1 MGFLKKIVK
10 KVKKGVSKVFKGVKK
25 IAKKIS
31 KSKVLKTIAL
41 VGAALVTGGA
51 TATAFGGQF
60 ASSAIGKALIGAKAK
75 IMAALGPVQFL
86 AKPFEFAGTMI
97 GTGAGKVSDFL
108 GFTTEAGRLGPDL
121 ATQLGSVGPTAGQ
134 INMEAGSF
142 GNPVTSTQFNPAT
155 GKFEVVS
162 SYQPG
167 QINMGAVSG
176 SGAGFAQ
183 PGVGAGAEAIK
194 AAAKVPVT
202 DLVGQLGEG
211 TVASKVGTFAKGTVL
226 GDVIRGTAVSVG
238 TGAILQSL
246 QPEPEEI
253 GVVAGRVADE
263 QGINLNPLG
272 ISRFVSEVDLSD
284 MYQSLYFGTT
294 DASYNMAGQNLYQQ
308 PTLGVMPS

>member
-1 MGFLKKIVK
+1 MHNRSRYGL
-10 KVKKGVSKVFKGVKK
+10 
-25 IAKKIS
+25 
-31 KSKVLKTIAL
+31 
-41 VGAALVTGGA
+41 
-51 TATAFGGQF
+51 
-60 ASSAIGKALIGAKAK
+60 
-75 IMAALGPVQFL
+75 
-86 AKPFEFAGTMI
+86 
-97 GTGAGKVSDFL
+97 
-108 GFTTEAGRLGPDL
+108 
-121 ATQLGSVGPTAGQ
+121 
-134 INMEAGSF
+134 
-142 GNPVTSTQFNPAT
+142 
-155 GKFEVVS
+155 
-162 SYQPG
+162 
-167 QINMGAVSG
+167 
-176 SGAGFAQ
+176 
-183 PGVGAGAEAIK
+183 EAIK